1 MKTFHIWLILLAGK
15 YSILKKK
22 IEVME
27 KKFKTFKERKEYL
40 LWNIK
45 YNQIELLED
54 MRKNLKCSQEYDL
67 KQLKINYNIYRN
79 MVIMKYGSF
88 NSLWLR

>member
-45 YNQIELLED
+45 FCQKELLED
-54 MRKNLKCSQEYDL
+54 VRKDMKASTEWDL
-67 KQLKINYNIYRN
+67 RQLKIYYNLYRN
-79 MVIMKYGSF
+79 MVIMKIGEF
-88 NSLWLR
+88 NILWLH